1 MQKLRSRSFLFLAIL
16 IESSKANANR
26 IAINTMAARLIINA
40 DDFGLTLGINRAI
53 AELHHA
59 NALTSAT
66 LMATGPAFDD
76 AVAIAHANPTLG
88 VGCHVVLT
96 DGVPASDPRTIPT
109 LLGPDGKTFRPSL
122 IDFVQAILRGRI
134 NEDDITREAAAQI
147 KLLQHAGIRI
157 THLDTHKHS
166 HLFPTVTRPLLQ
178 LAERHSIPAIRNPFE
193 QPWSLA
199 LGHGNR
205 LRRLQVKLLSTL
217 HSRFEHQPQIRSSR
231 VLTTDGTIGVSAT
244 GHLDAPTLRQ
254 LLHALPANG
263 TFELCCHPGYNDADL
278 DRVTTRLRTHRDVER
293 NALRT
298 ELPAIA
304 LHPNAPHLIHYGS
317 LTPNAEANDAHQ
329 FTNAHADERV

>member
-1 MQKLRSRSFLFLAIL
+1 
-16 IESSKANANR
+16 
-26 IAINTMAARLIINA
+26 MAARLIINA
-40 DDFGLTLGINRAI
+40 DDFGLTPGINRAI
-53 AELHHA
+53 AELHQA

-96 DGVPASDPRTIPT
+96 DGVPASDPQTIPT
-109 LLGPDGKTFRPSL
+109 LLGPDGKTLRPSL
-122 IDFVQAILRGRI
+122 IDFVQALLRGRI

-147 KLLQHAGIRI
+147 QRLQRAGIRI

-178 LAERHSIPAIRNPFE
+178 LAEQHGIPAIRNPFE

-205 LRRLQVKLLSTL
+205 LRRMQVKLLSTL
-217 HSRFEHQPQIRSSR
+217 HTRFERQPQIRSAR

-293 NALRT
+293 NALLA

-317 LTPNAEANDAHQ
+317 LSSNTEANGTHDVHQ
-329 FTNAHADERV
+329 FTIAHADERV